1 MSTIRDAVVVE
12 ATPEEV
18 WRVIA
23 EPRNLPR
30 WNRHIRAVT
39 GAPDGDLQRGDSYRV
54 ELGLLGVSAE
64 VRAVVRQLERPTFS
78 EVALSGPIEGT
89 VRTFVRPIG
98 ASRSRLEHEVEYR
111 FPGGPLG
118 RVAARAVRLM
128 GASLILRRGLR
139 AQKETVEGG

>member
-1 MSTIRDAVVVE
+1 MSTIRDAVVVD

-23 EPRNLPR
+23 DPHNLPR
-30 WNRHIRAVT
+30 WNRQIRAVR
-39 GAPDGDLQRGDSYRV
+39 GAPDGELREGDSYRI
-54 ELGLLGVSAE
+54 ELGFLGATAE
-64 VRAVVRQLERPTFS
+64 VRAVVRELERPTFS
-78 EVALSGPIEGT
+78 EVSLTGPIEGT
-89 VRTFVRPIG
+89 VRTYVRPIG
-98 ASRSRLEHEVEYR
+98 AGRSRLEHEVEYR

-139 AQKETVEGG
+139 AQKETVERG

>member
-1 MSTIRDAVVVE
+1 MSTIRDAVVVD

-23 EPRNLPR
+23 DPRNLPR
-30 WNRHIRAVT
+30 WNRHLKAVI
-39 GAPDGDLQRGDSYRV
+39 GAPDGELQTGDSYRV

-64 VRAVVRQLERPTFS
+64 VRASVKRLERPTYS
-78 EVALSGPIEGT
+78 EVALSGPIEGV

-98 ASRSRLEHEVEYR
+98 ARRSRVEHEVEYR
-111 FPGGPLG
+111 FPGGALG
-118 RVAARAVRLM
+118 RAAARAVRLM

-139 AQKETVEGG
+139 AQKEMVEGR